1 MNNNG
6 NNSNNLPPQQPQVVP
21 APTNVSIIESV
32 NLQQV
37 QQIMHKI
44 AQFQAVVR
52 SALREGHDYGRIPGA
67 GDKPTLLKP
76 GAEKIL
82 MLLGLSS
89 EYEVIQQL
97 EDYEKGLF
105 AYTVRCVLSRNG
117 LKITEGVGH
126 ANTRERRYTVVRD
139 KSKEPRDPY
148 TLANTVLKM
157 AKKRALVDATLTVA
171 SLSDIFT
178 QDLEDIE
185 DEAPQSQRQSGNR
198 RNGNGQMRDPDGPAT
213 DSQTRAIYSI
223 AKRAGLSD
231 DEVKA
236 ILQSQFGV
244 ESAKDLTKAQA
255 SKAID
260 MLQNTSVEQLRQ
272 LAGTAPAKDPA
283 DDLFGSDPVDIADDD
298 LPFE

>member
-1 MNNNG
+1 
-6 NNSNNLPPQQPQVVP
+6 
-21 APTNVSIIESV
+21 
-32 NLQQV
+32 
-37 QQIMHKI
+37 
-44 AQFQAVVR
+44 
-52 SALREGHDYGRIPGA
+52 
-67 GDKPTLLKP
+67 
-76 GAEKIL
+76 

-89 EYEVIQQL
+89 EYELIQQV
-97 EDYEKGLF
+97 EDYEKGFF

-126 ANTRERRYTVVRD
+126 ANTRERRYTVVKD
-139 KSKEPRDPY
+139 KSKEPRDPFS
-148 TLANTVLKM
+148 LANTVLKM

-178 QDLEDIE
+178 QDLEDIVVE
-185 DEAPQSQRQSGNR
+185 DEAPQSHARQSGNR
-198 RNGNGQMRDPDGPAT
+198 RNGNGQMKDPDGPAT

-260 MLQNTSVEQLRQ
+260 MLQNTSVEKLRQ
-272 LAGTAPAKDPA
+272 LSGTAPAKDQA
-283 DDLFGSDPVDIADDD
+283 DDLFGDNKPVDIADDD